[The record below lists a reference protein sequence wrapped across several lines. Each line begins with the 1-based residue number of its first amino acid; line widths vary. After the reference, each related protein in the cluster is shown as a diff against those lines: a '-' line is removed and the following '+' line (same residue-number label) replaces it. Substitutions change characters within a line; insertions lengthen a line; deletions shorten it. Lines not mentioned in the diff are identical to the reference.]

1 MIFIRKLK
9 TYSHFSKCT
18 FMWLR
23 IMAVIVMITFKGKEI
38 SKIYKEWYA
47 KVELAAKDMN
57 EL

>member
-1 MIFIRKLK
+1 
-9 TYSHFSKCT
+9 
-18 FMWLR
+18 MWLR

-38 SKIYKEWYA
+38 PKIDKEWYV